1 MWRCGRW
8 NQGATGSIGFV
19 SSVTCFSSMG
29 SSGVTQ
35 SAKGT
40 LELPHG
46 ITLTKRGGYRFSAAS
61 RIVCGGIQFS
71 KVVHLWNQRNLFVF
85 TGFQIRQASELS
97 SKKWTQLPSQEASSI
112 AIRIATRLWKE
123 RFGFS

>member
-1 MWRCGRW
+1 VGVWCGGARGV
-8 NQGATGSIGFV
+8 NQGATGSLGFV
-19 SSVTCFSSMG
+19 SSVTFFSYTG

-71 KVVHLWNQRNLFVF
+71 KVVHLWIKGIYLVSP
-85 TGFQIRQASELS
+85 GF
-97 SKKWTQLPSQEASSI
+97 KYV
-112 AIRIATRLWKE
+112 RI
-123 RFGFS
+123 

>member
-1 MWRCGRW
+1 VVWRCGRW

-61 RIVCGGIQFS
+61 RIVCGGIQLRFFIHGS
-71 KVVHLWNQRNLFVF
+71 KEFICLHRLSN
-85 TGFQIRQASELS
+85 TPGFRTFL
-97 SKKWTQLPSQEASSI
+97 
-112 AIRIATRLWKE
+112 
-123 RFGFS
+123 

>member
-1 MWRCGRW
+1 MWCGGARGV
-8 NQGATGSIGFV
+8 NQGAPGSIWFV

-71 KVVHLWNQRNLFVF
+71 KVVHLWIKGIYLVSP
-85 TGFQIRQASELS
+85 GF
-97 SKKWTQLPSQEASSI
+97 KYV
-112 AIRIATRLWKE
+112 RI
-123 RFGFS
+123 